1 MIRREEESQLTAAT
15 VKLAK
20 LVTGVTL
27 VHNIAQQKK
36 KCQNILES
44 QLKKRLTFII
54 E

>member
-27 VHNIAQQKK
+27 VHNIAQQKGNVK
-36 KCQNILES
+36 SPIS
-44 QLKKRLTFII
+44 GWR
-54 E
+54 